1 MKEWFCE
8 KCHYVWMSKYN
19 KCCNPYCKS
28 EGVEF
33 DPCIHG
39 KLLVGSSNSWLIIS
53 KRWEGNKSLENVADE
68 LINEGCYGAATI
80 MNEWIYRLLKQLE
93 EKE

>member
-8 KCHYVWMSKYN
+8 KCHYVWMSKHN
-19 KCCNPYCKS
+19 KCCNQLCKS
-28 EGVEF
+28 LGVEF

-39 KLLVGSSNSWLIIS
+39 KLLVGSSNSWLNIS

-68 LINEGCYGAATI
+68 LMKEGCYGASTI
-80 MNEWIYRLLKQLE
+80 VNEWIERLFKQLE